1 MVATYS
7 LSVTLV
13 PNATHGQSYKM
24 AADTSCDFNLGGQPS
39 SATTAYTD
47 ADYANVNTSNNGYFS
62 SSASA
67 IKTDIVGDCI
77 FNRYTFKVTLVNT
90 SQIQWI
96 QYCVEGYYSTNN
108 VGDMLEWYWQNIWG
122 DNHQM
127 TTSDATYCT
136 NFTSNID
143 SYITNGLF
151 SVGTDAGAYGD
162 GSSDS
167 TTFGYIDYVN
177 VSVGFAGPVTATTTT
192 AAPTTTTTTIPTA
205 CSDAGGTCV
214 SSSLCERSLGGSCC
228 DYTGCADCC
237 CFVPACPTTTTTAPT
252 TTTSTTTTS
261 TPTTT
266 TIPINVRVKGI
277 ALYYYTGERVNGNV
291 TVIPVETPNDKE
303 NSTVSN
309 GEWTVDLNTN
319 TENIQF
325 TIIIDDN
332 QKVGYNEI
340 KLNTPTA
347 TRLNC
352 SVQNIFLSGY
362 AVDIDSGNTITS
374 GNVRISVLD
383 TEYTNT
389 TTFTGIWSIDLY
401 PCLIPGKTYSL
412 YVIVSAN
419 TGKRGEYLQKYPAR

>member
-1 MVATYS
+1 MRLIKKLS
-7 LSVTLV
+7 LFGILISLISFLLIIYLSPRPVEEKHWLAEYLNIRLFQQV
-13 PNATHGQSYKM
+13 Q
-24 AADTSCDFNLGGQPS
+24 AADCVASGGTC
-39 SATTAYTD
+39 TTGSFCYNIFEGDCCAYT
-47 ADYANVNTSNNGYFS
+47 GC
-62 SSASA
+62 SAPQ
-67 IKTDIVGDCI
+67 DC
-77 FNRYTFKVTLVNT
+77 
-90 SQIQWI
+90 
-96 QYCVEGYYSTNN
+96 C
-108 VGDMLEWYWQNIWG
+108 
-122 DNHQM
+122 
-127 TTSDATYCT
+127 C
-136 NFTSNID
+136 
-143 SYITNGLF
+143 
-151 SVGTDAGAYGD
+151 
-162 GSSDS
+162 
-167 TTFGYIDYVN
+167 
-177 VSVGFAGPVTATTTT
+177 FAPDCPVATTT
-192 AAPTTTTTTIPTA
+192 APTTTTSTSTTTTIPTA
-205 CSDAGGTCV
+205 CSDAGGSCV
-214 SSSLCERSLGGSCC
+214 SPSLCEFSLSGECC
-228 DYTGCADCC
+228 DYAGCASGCC
-237 CFVPACPTTTTTAPT
+237 CFIPTCPVATTTTTAPTTTTSTTTKPTTTTTAPT

-261 TPTTT
+261 TTTTT

-291 TVIPVETPNDKE
+291 TVIPVEEPNDKG

-309 GEWTVDLNTN
+309 GEWSVALNTN
-319 TENIQF
+319 IENIQYF

-340 KLNTPTA
+340 KLNNPIN
-347 TRLNC
+347 TRLSC